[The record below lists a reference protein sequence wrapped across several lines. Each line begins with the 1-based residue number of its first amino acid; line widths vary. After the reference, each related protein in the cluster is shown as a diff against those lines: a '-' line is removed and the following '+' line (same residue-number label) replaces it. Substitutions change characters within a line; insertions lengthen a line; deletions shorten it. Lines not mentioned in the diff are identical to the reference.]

1 MWCFRLSRRWTA
13 RSLPSTRFV
22 RSYRR
27 ASSWLSSG
35 PALLAKVAP
44 LVISA
49 VLLAPDGAAANSVPL
64 FSQSPLFSVGVA
76 RCTFVDHSRHVVN
89 YSTRPYSVYSPRRT
103 LVTEIRYPTVKV
115 SGASSELA
123 GATPVQR
130 TGGFPMIVF
139 AHGYD
144 VTPDIYKALLDS
156 WTSAG
161 FVVVAP
167 LFPDEQPSAVTAQH
181 GVNTEDDLVNEPAD
195 IAFVTKEILLAS
207 AGTPV
212 ACPIVKGLVQSS
224 EIALAG
230 HSDGATA
237 VGMLAY
243 DHGVDPQGVNYASL
257 RTGID
262 YRAVMILSG
271 DENTYQPFANEVSRP
286 SLLIIHSLADQCN
299 PIRNGVRFYDDVHQ
313 PNKWFLELRSAH
325 HLPPFDG
332 ADPSAFRA
340 VVATSIRFLQMSL
353 LGALESPSLVTYGNQ
368 QPSTAR
374 MFSGGLGPSVLNA
387 PKLVPNCG
395 LN

>member
-1 MWCFRLSRRWTA
+1 MWCFRLSRRGTA
-13 RSLPSTRFV
+13 RSLPATRPA
-22 RSYRR
+22 RSSRGR
-27 ASSWLSSG
+27 KSWLSSG
-35 PALLAKVAP
+35 PALLAIVAP
-44 LVISA
+44 LVLSA
-49 VLLAPDGAAANSVPL
+49 VLIAPDGAAANSVPP
-64 FSQSPLFSVGVA
+64 FSQSPLFSVGIS
-76 RCTFVDHSRHVVN
+76 RCTFVDHSRQVVN
-89 YSTRPYSVYSPRRT
+89 YSTRPYSVYSPART

-115 SGASSELA
+115 PGVSSELA

-130 TGGFPMIVF
+130 TGGYPMVVF

-144 VTPDIYKALLDS
+144 VTPDIYRALLDS
-156 WTSAG
+156 WTRAG

-167 LFPDEQPSAVTAQH
+167 LFPDEQPSAVKAQH

-207 AGTPV
+207 VGTPV

-286 SLLIIHSLADQCN
+286 SLLIVHSLADQCN

-368 QPSTAR
+368 QPSIAR